1 MSDKDRLTPD
11 DFFFSSQKDKMEK
24 VPDNLTLDH
33 LEQEFIIKTLKKHNK
48 NISKAAKE
56 LGLSRSALY
65 RRMDKY
71 NITLWKDI
79 LKNLRSGFLPRYY

>member
-1 MSDKDRLTPD
+1 MD
-11 DFFFSSQKDKMEK
+11 K

-71 NITLWKDI
+71 NITL
-79 LKNLRSGFLPRYY
+79 